1 MPKTRNGTPEPE
13 RFDKYGTERNLPK
26 TRNQTLFLQKIN
38 IHKIRNVSNRKI
50 KQKIK
55 GGTEFS

>member
-13 RFDKYGTERNLPK
+13 RFDK
-26 TRNQTLFLQKIN
+26 TRNGTYLKHGIRPFFLQKIN
-38 IHKIRNVSNRKI
+38 IHKIRNGSNRKI